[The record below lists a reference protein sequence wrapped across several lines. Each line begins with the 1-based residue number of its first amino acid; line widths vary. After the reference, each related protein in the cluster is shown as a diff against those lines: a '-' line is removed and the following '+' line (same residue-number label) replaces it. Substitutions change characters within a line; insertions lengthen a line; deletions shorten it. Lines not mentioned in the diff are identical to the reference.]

1 MDLDVDSGSAP
12 ERGVIVEVGLKNAVN
27 VGGI

>member
-12 ERGVIVEVGLKNAVN
+12 ERRVIVEVRFENAVN
-27 VGGI
+27 VGGV

>member
-12 ERGVIVEVGLKNAVN
+12 EGGVIIQVGLKNAVDM
-27 VGGI
+27 GGV